1 MTILNVKGMK
11 MADNTNQGFL
21 LAVIMAEIPGIN
33 VSVPVDMAMQLLY
46 CVLIAC
52 VRLDNTGL

>member
-11 MADNTNQGFL
+11 MADNTNQGL
-21 LAVIMAEIPGIN
+21 PLVVTILEIPGNNI
-33 VSVPVDMAMQLLY
+33 SIPVDMVMQLLY
-46 CVLIAC
+46 CILIAC